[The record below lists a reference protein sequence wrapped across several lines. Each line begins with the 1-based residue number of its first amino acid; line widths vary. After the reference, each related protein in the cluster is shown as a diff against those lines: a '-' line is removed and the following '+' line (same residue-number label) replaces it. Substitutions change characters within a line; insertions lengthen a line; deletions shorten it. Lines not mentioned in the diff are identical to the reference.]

1 MFIKSDII
9 DRYTDIKK
17 NRQCITSYIK
27 HLAVSGLLNVSAR
40 IKSSYK
46 LIGKSFEMPNVSYT
60 QPLAAT
66 LLTTVLKFNRQT
78 NERTSQRFGK
88 IKRGATPSTSQRTV
102 APHLLLPQPHQKTII
117 ITKC

>member
-60 QPLAAT
+60 QPLAVIVPKST
-66 LLTTVLKFNRQT
+66 TDNKLTKLNDRQEKHFN
-78 NERTSQRFGK
+78 NYWK
-88 IKRGATPSTSQRTV
+88 
-102 APHLLLPQPHQKTII
+102 HQQKNLQI
-117 ITKC
+117 